1 MLWDIKSLYAGEKI
15 MGLILVGCG
24 KMGGAMLDGWLDQG
38 VPKDSI
44 RIVERSGD
52 HAQSLRDTY
61 DISVVDSMDDIED
74 GFPADVILLAV
85 KPQMMDDA
93 VEVAKR
99 FVDRAT
105 YVSVAAGKT
114 LSYYQEALG
123 AEARIIRVM
132 PNTPAAVRRGISV
145 ACANAAVSEEMK
157 DHCTGLLAAI
167 GEVAWIEDESLMDA
181 VTAVSGSGPA
191 YVFYMTEC
199 MTQAG
204 IKAGLPQELAT
215 QLARAT
221 VAGAGELM
229 RQTGT
234 DAGQLRTNVTSP
246 GGTTQAALEVLM
258 AEDGIAPIFEK
269 AINAA
274 VQRGKELAG

>member
-1 MLWDIKSLYAGEKI
+1 

-24 KMGGAMLDGWLDQG
+24 KMGGAMLEGWLDQG

-44 RIVERSGD
+44 RIIERSGE
-52 HAQSLRDTY
+52 HAQALRDTH
-61 DISVVDSMDDIED
+61 DIIVADSLDDIED

-93 VEVAKR
+93 ITKAVR
-99 FVDRAT
+99 FKDRAT
-105 YVSVAAGKT
+105 FVSVAAGKT
-114 LSYYQEALG
+114 ISYYEQAIG
-123 AEARIIRVM
+123 TDARIIRVM

-145 ACANAAVSEEMK
+145 ACANDQVTDGMK
-157 DHCTGLLAAI
+157 DHCTKLLEAI
-167 GEVAWIEDESLMDA
+167 GEVAWIDDEALMDP

-199 MTQAG
+199 LTQAG
-204 IKAGLPQELAT
+204 IKAGLPEKLAT

-229 RQTGT
+229 RQSGT
-234 DAGQLRTNVTSP
+234 DADQLRINVTSP

-258 AEDGIAPIFEK
+258 AENGFAPMMDQ
-269 AINAA
+269 AIYAA
-274 VQRGKELAG
+274 VQRSKELAG